1 MRFWCCFL
9 RVSLKADRTVCTTA
23 EPGARLHALI
33 TTRHYKLSYRP
44 WNRSSESIDV
54 EVESSWQPLSW
65 LVASIG
71 LTWTQTQRASM
82 HAGVKHLDVHIYI
95 VTLLYNKYYNP
106 LISCTDLSKIPVRSA
121 AKSYLTS
128 WCIQNLS
135 KRALNRLTVS
145 WLEYTVYTYY
155 NRIL

>member
-1 MRFWCCFL
+1 
-9 RVSLKADRTVCTTA
+9 
-23 EPGARLHALI
+23 
-33 TTRHYKLSYRP
+33 
-44 WNRSSESIDV
+44 
-54 EVESSWQPLSW
+54 
-65 LVASIG
+65 
-71 LTWTQTQRASM
+71 M

-135 KRALNRLTVS
+135 KRALNRQTVS
-145 WLEYTVYTYY
+145 TSTTELSERLFQVLTIPTEKEYFHVS
-155 NRIL
+155 